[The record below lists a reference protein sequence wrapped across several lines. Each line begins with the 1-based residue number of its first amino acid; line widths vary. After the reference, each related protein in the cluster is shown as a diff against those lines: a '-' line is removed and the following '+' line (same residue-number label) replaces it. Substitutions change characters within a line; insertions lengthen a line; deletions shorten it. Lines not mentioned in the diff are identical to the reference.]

1 MKEAWFYEKQN
12 DKKVKCSLCPHHCLI
27 APGKR
32 GICGVRENQ
41 DGILQ
46 SLVYGKIISQ
56 NVDPIEKKPLFNFL
70 PGSRSYSIATM
81 GCNLRCLFCQN
92 WEISQVNHEN
102 YQIIGQDE
110 TPETIVRNAQ
120 ESQCQSI
127 AYTYTEPTIFYEFA
141 YDCAV
146 LAKEKGLKNIFV
158 TNGFIDPEPI
168 EKIAPFLDAA
178 NVDLKSFN
186 EKTYHE
192 VCGARLQPILDALKM
207 MKKLKIW
214 IEVTTLVIPE
224 LNDSD
229 QELSSI
235 ANFILKELGE
245 GVPWH
250 VSAFHPT
257 YQMLNRP
264 RTPAATLERAREI
277 GLKAGLKYVYAGNIS
292 IPGAEDT
299 YCPKCRKDVIKRAGF
314 SILDYDIKDGK
325 CPYCGHPQEGVWS

>member
-41 DGILQ
+41 DGTLM

-56 NVDPIEKKPLFNFL
+56 HVDPIEKKPLFNFL

-102 YQIIGQDE
+102 HQIIGQEE
-110 TPETIVRNAQ
+110 TPASIVQNALDS
-120 ESQCQSI
+120 ECQSI

-146 LAKEKGLKNIFV
+146 LAKAKGIKNIFV
-158 TNGFIDPEPI
+158 TNGFIDPEPL

-178 NVDLKSFN
+178 NVDLKAFN

-192 VCGARLQPILDALKM
+192 VCGARLQPILDALKL

-214 IEVTTLVIPE
+214 MEVTTLVIPE

-257 YQMLNRP
+257 YKMLHRP
-264 RTPAATLERAREI
+264 RTPAASLEKAREI

-292 IPGAEDT
+292 IPGTEDT
-299 YCPKCRKDVIKRAGF
+299 YCSKCHRDVIKRAGF

-325 CPYCGHPQEGVWS
+325 CPYCGQPQEGVWS

>member
-1 MKEAWFYEKQN
+1 MKEAWFYKKQDN
-12 DKKVKCSLCPHHCLI
+12 QKVKCSLCPHHCLI

-41 DGILQ
+41 NGTLM

-56 NVDPIEKKPLFNFL
+56 HVDPIEKKPLYHFL
-70 PGSRSYSIATM
+70 PGSHAYSIATM

-110 TPETIVRNAQ
+110 TPDSIVRNAL
-120 ESQCQSI
+120 ETKCQSI

-141 YDCAV
+141 YDCSV
-146 LAKEKGLKNIFV
+146 LARAKGLKNIFV
-158 TNGFIDPEPI
+158 TNGFIDPEPL
-168 EKIAPFLDAA
+168 EKISPYLDAA

-192 VCGARLQPILDALKM
+192 VCGARLQPVLDTLKL
-207 MKKLKIW
+207 MKKLNIW

-229 QELSSI
+229 KELSSI

-257 YQMLNRP
+257 YKMLHRP
-264 RTPAATLERAREI
+264 RTPVSTIMRAREI
-277 GLKAGLKYVYAGNIS
+277 GLKVGLQHVHPGNI
-292 IPGAEDT
+292 
-299 YCPKCRKDVIKRAGF
+299 
-314 SILDYDIKDGK
+314 
-325 CPYCGHPQEGVWS
+325 PYHA